1 MLFDQATPE
10 QIQAGRILT
19 GVTMAGFL
27 GARIFGRH
35 AQRVRLGIVAFYIAG
50 FAAFALYSVL

>member
-10 QIQAGRILT
+10 QMRAGRLLT

-27 GARIFGRH
+27 GARMFGRQ
-35 AQRVRLGIVAFYIAG
+35 AQRVRLAITVFYIAG
-50 FAAFALYSVL
+50 FAAFALYSLF